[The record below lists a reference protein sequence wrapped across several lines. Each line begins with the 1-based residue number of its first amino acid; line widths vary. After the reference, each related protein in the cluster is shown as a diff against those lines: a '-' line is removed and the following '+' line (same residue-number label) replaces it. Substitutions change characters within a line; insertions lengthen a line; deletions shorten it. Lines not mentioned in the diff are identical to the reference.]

1 MCVCVC
7 VCAHSLCMCVNCPRP
22 GLNVSQL
29 TKASLDSL
37 ITPRSVT
44 SPSVSLR
51 WQQGGMTA
59 KGTQHV
65 NEYTHAHNHK
75 SGKSYVL

>member
-1 MCVCVC
+1 MC
-7 VCAHSLCMCVNCPRP
+7 SLCMCVNCPAP

-37 ITPRSVT
+37 VSLGFVT

-51 WQQGGMTA
+51 WQRGGMTA
-59 KGTQHV
+59 RGTQHV
-65 NEYTHAHNHK
+65 NEYTHAHHHK